1 MNVASDFISA
11 HLAWIKSHPAY
22 AGFDFP
28 SHLSYY
34 ELQRVT
40 YDNLLR
46 SYEQRPE
53 IYTRYLPQDIAKEMF
68 MKDLQKHKA
77 HTIIAAD
84 LAKELGLVK
93 TNNDYLFITIGFNHQ
108 TFNVPLFKKWIE
120 KFIQLSWIDTFKGK
134 FELYRENGEHPHIHM
149 IIKTDKIYSK
159 SQLIQKIW
167 KSSKIKEIVLKESFI
182 DYKICEPRHFQYIDG
197 NKTDSKL
204 PFVQKDIE
212 FRKNNNIPEF
222 YTK

>member
-1 MNVASDFISA
+1 MNVAPDFISA

-46 SYEQRPE
+46 SYEQRPA
-53 IYTRYLPQDIAKEMF
+53 IYTRFLPQDIAKEMF

-77 HTIIAAD
+77 HTVIAAD

-93 TNNDYLFITIGFNHQ
+93 LDNEHLFITIGFNHQ
-108 TFNVPLFKKWIE
+108 TFTVPLFKKWIE
-120 KFIQLSWIDTFKGK
+120 KFVQLKWVSMLKAK

-149 IIKTDKIYSK
+149 IIKTDKIQSK
-159 SQLIQKIW
+159 SQTIQKIW
-167 KSSKIKEIVLKESFI
+167 KSSGIKTIVLNSCFI
-182 DYKICEPRHFQYIDG
+182 DYKICEPYHFQYIDG
-197 NKTDSKL
+197 NKQQSKL
-204 PFVQKDIE
+204 QYVEKDIE